1 MKTDHLYYLIQFGGK
16 KRQKKK
22 KRNSKE
28 EVEIK

>member
-22 KRNSKE
+22 RNSKE